1 MYLEVIFFE
10 EEQRKK
16 IHNKRME
23 IKKIKKKAT
32 QNIHRRVKNSK
43 NELYIVKMIN

>member
-23 IKKIKKKAT
+23 IKKIKKGNPKY
-32 QNIHRRVKNSK
+32 S
-43 NELYIVKMIN
+43 